1 MHMSAEREDMLSYRK
16 IRLMTQLAIYEKK
29 TGRDDL
35 KLGRYYKSDYVRLN
49 VLKTAITV
57 TISYVVILAIVAFY
71 KIEYLLDNALT
82 LDYKSLGKT
91 ILIIYVCLMG
101 VYLVATL
108 FGYAVYYQSSRNK
121 LGRYFKM
128 LGRMRE
134 IYAEEDGY
142 SPDDGEEITEAD
154 R

>member
-1 MHMSAEREDMLSYRK
+1 MLSYRK

-29 TGRDDL
+29 TGREDM
-35 KLGRYYKSDYVRLN
+35 KLGRYYQSDYTRLN

-57 TISYVVILAIVAFY
+57 TIAYVFILAIVAFY

-82 LDYKSLGKT
+82 LDYASLGKT

-101 VYLVATL
+101 VYLIAAL
-108 FGYAVYYQSSRNK
+108 FGYSRYYQYSRKK

-142 SPDDGEEITEAD
+142 TVSEDGEEITEAE
-154 R
+154 